1 MLKLIDMATK
11 KRIRETE
18 PVQVDKVIKAKVAVK
33 VAASKQTIGQFYDE
47 AAVEKLKT
55 VKK

>member
-1 MLKLIDMATK
+1 MATK